1 MKIVLDPHIHTN
13 SSPDSTIT
21 INQLLSGILAA
32 GINAIAITD
41 HENME
46 GYKRL
51 KNSPSFKNILLI
63 PGIEI
68 TTTIGDLIILGLEKP
83 IIFHDPLV
91 LIEKNKQEGGIIV
104 APHPFD
110 ENRKSIGNLCAK
122 IGVDLIEAYNGRSS
136 PKANRE
142 AKEFASALNIKMIGG
157 SDAHKKED
165 LGSVV
170 NILECEKTIE
180 DVLNELRKGCKI
192 VVRKKKDYI

>member
-1 MKIVLDPHIHTN
+1 MRIILDPHIHTN

-63 PGIEI
+63 PGIEV
-68 TTTIGDLIILGLEKP
+68 TTKIGDLIILGLENP
-83 IIFHDPLV
+83 IISQDPLI
-91 LIEKNKQEGGIIV
+91 LIEKVKQEGGIVI

-122 IGVDLIEAYNGRSS
+122 IGVDLIEVYNGRSS
-136 PKANRE
+136 PKANKE
-142 AKEFASALNIKMIGG
+142 AREFANALNIKMIGG
-157 SDAHKKED
+157 SDAHRKEE
-165 LGSVV
+165 LGSVI

-180 DVLNELRKGCKI
+180 DVLNEIRKGCKI
-192 VVRKKKDYI
+192 VVRKTKIY